1 MRYDD
6 LQGIIP
12 PMVTPFTEAGEL
24 DEELHRAD
32 VRFLIDKA
40 GVHGLAVC
48 TSTGEGYTLSA
59 EECCTVTRW
68 TVEEAA
74 GAVPVIAGVIADS
87 THAAIRR
94 ANAVADLGI
103 KALLVPPVH
112 YVYQPDED
120 STLKFFADIVEA
132 SGTAVIIDNVV
143 PWFYLSPDLLSRI
156 LQDVPGVIGVKQS
169 ANDLKALA
177 DLLWLIEEKGIRT
190 GPRIFSAVNPLLF
203 PSFMLGAHGAIA
215 AITTA
220 SPEWCVQLWNATRE
234 SDQSD
239 SLRIHKQL
247 LTMWAALE
255 GENLP
260 ANVKGA
266 MWLQKRKAGF
276 PRAPIPMSPPAR
288 RGKLR
293 AALGLR

>member
-1 MRYDD
+1 MSNQK
-6 LQGIIP
+6 LHGIIP
-12 PMVTPFTEAGEL
+12 PMVTPFTEDGEL

-32 VRFLIDKA
+32 VRFLIEKA

-59 EECCTVTRW
+59 DECREVTRW

-74 GAVPVIAGVIADS
+74 GRVPVVAGVIADS

-94 ANAVADLGI
+94 SLAVSDLGVE
-103 KALLVPPVH
+103 ALLVPPVH
-112 YVYQPDED
+112 YVYHPDD
-120 STLKFFADIVEA
+120 DAMLKFFGDIA
-132 SGTAVIIDNVV
+132 AAARLPVIVDNVV
-143 PWFYLSPDLLSRI
+143 PWFYLSPELLTRL
-156 LQDVPGVIGVKQS
+156 LQNVKGVIGVKQS

-177 DLLWLIEEKGIRT
+177 DLLLLIEEKGLREKSLVY
-190 GPRIFSAVNPLLF
+190 SAVNPLLY
-203 PSFMLGAHGAIA
+203 PSLMLGAHGVIGALA
-215 AITTA
+215 TA
-220 SPEWCVQLWNATRE
+220 SPELCVELWGAARE
-234 SDQSD
+234 RNQSEA
-239 SLRIHKQL
+239 LTIHKKL
-247 LTMWAALE
+247 LTMWGALE

-276 PRAPIPMSPPAR
+276 PRAPIPISPPAR
-288 RGKLR
+288 RGKIR

>member
-32 VRFLIDKA
+32 VRFLIDQA

-59 EECCTVTRW
+59 EECRTVTRW

-94 ANAVADLGI
+94 ARAVADLGI

-112 YVYQPDED
+112 YVYQPDDD
-120 STLKFFADIVEA
+120 STLKFFADIAEA

-156 LQDVPGVIGVKQS
+156 LQDVSGVIGVKQS

-177 DLLWLIEEKGIRT
+177 DLLWLIDEKGIRT
-190 GPRIFSAVNPLLF
+190 SPRIFSAVNPLLY

-215 AITTA
+215 AINTA
-220 SPEWCVQLWNATRE
+220 SPEWSVKLWNATRA
-234 SDQSD
+234 SDQSEA
-239 SLRIHKQL
+239 LAIHNRL
-247 LTMWAALE
+247 LSMWGALE

-288 RGKLR
+288 RGKIR